1 MVDYKERMTN
11 AKEYLYTRLRA
22 KCITVNDAEKRAEQF
37 YEYNKEVLLTKPIE
51 HFIYRMENF
60 DETSIVYDRKTEW
73 YEIDNVAYNVA
84 FEAKLLS
91 LIKSGLEKV
100 SPDFCEYTV
109 AIELKPIWQAP
120 NVKEKHLVIVMSI
133 KE

>member
-22 KCITVNDAEKRAEQF
+22 KSLTVNDAEERAEQF
-37 YEYNKEVLLTKPIE
+37 YEYNKEVLLKKPIE

-73 YEIDNVAYNVA
+73 YERENIAYNVA
-84 FEAKLLS
+84 FETKLLS
-91 LIKSGLEKV
+91 LIKEGLEKV
-100 SPDFCEYTV
+100 SPDFCKYTV
-109 AIELKPIWQAP
+109 ATELKPIWKAA
-120 NVKEKHLVIVMSI
+120 NIKEKHLVIVMSI